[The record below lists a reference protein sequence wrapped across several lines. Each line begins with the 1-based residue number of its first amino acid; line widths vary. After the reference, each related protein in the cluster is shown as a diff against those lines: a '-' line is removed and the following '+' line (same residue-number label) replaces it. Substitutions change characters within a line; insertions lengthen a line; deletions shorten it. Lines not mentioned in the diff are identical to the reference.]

1 MRRIALSA
9 ASFLAL
15 IAPLG
20 GVTASYATQASATVQ
35 QHALATEAPAGIFAE
50 PSDNHGND

>member
-9 ASFLAL
+9 ASFLVLGAVPGCFT
-15 IAPLG
+15 AP
-20 GVTASYATQASATVQ
+20 YATQASATVR
-35 QHALATEAPAGIFAE
+35 QHALATEAPAGIVAE